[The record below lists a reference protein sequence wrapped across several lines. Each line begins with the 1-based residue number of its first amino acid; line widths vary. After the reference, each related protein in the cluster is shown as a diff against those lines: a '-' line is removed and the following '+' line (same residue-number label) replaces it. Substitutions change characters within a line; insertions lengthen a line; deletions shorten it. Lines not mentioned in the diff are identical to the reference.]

1 RASKSLVSLTQA
13 TLSAESRE
21 VPNKNARDCRV
32 GATREEKGDRLPKHC
47 GSRVTPV
54 AGRGSSFR
62 PLSMQS
68 NGNTPPLFSLGS
80 GRGMPPPAVYSRK
93 QGASADG
100 GPSAVQSDGG
110 GNHLPSSTDVGHGQ
124 PVSERPLQIV
134 PANTRA
140 GTGKN
145 MPPAGGNGGSAV
157 PANGRVRKTR
167 APKGSSTLGESR
179 KVPGKKSDAG
189 EPAGMHHGTQDNN
202 QLKTVSAPSNSRN
215 RKSTASASAVP
226 SSRRPRRNNSSMS
239 GTAAARAKKHTILT
253 WLIDSG
259 VLKENEKVS
268 YVDSTS
274 FATKASGAVTRAG
287 IQCTCCNTAMAPPT
301 FSSHAG
307 SEDSTPWERLLLK
320 SGKSLLECVR
330 EAWQGEDLRT
340 LHAKQKARAALE
352 KERERSTQEKKR
364 ALLLAK
370 QSRKEPALALDGT
383 NYGGDDDRSDDACG
397 VCADGG
403 QLLCCDSCPS
413 TFHPECLAVK
423 VPEDCWVCHYCRCF
437 LCSADDDGHG
447 GLSDCNQCTR
457 KYHQH
462 CRAPLLAGHEIGPYC
477 SEACNKI
484 AVNLS
489 NMVGATTSIGEE
501 GHSWSLLKI
510 QRGSMTSDSAALLEC
525 NAKLAVAFGVLDLC
539 FNPVKDRL
547 TGIDMIRQAVYSVES
562 DFKRLSYEGFYTI
575 VLQKDTEII
584 SVALLRFH
592 GAKLVEM
599 PFACTL
605 PQYHRQGMMRRLV
618 NAIDKV
624 LESVQVE
631 NLVISAV
638 AEVVDTWKKLGFMTV
653 DPQLRDE
660 AKRLSMV
667 TIAGTILLQKPT
679 ALPMTEDELA
689 FLEMGWPLCSF
700 VDLLNGIAFPWPPYA
715 DPVAAAVRG
724 AGGKA

>member
-1 RASKSLVSLTQA
+1 
-13 TLSAESRE
+13 
-21 VPNKNARDCRV
+21 
-32 GATREEKGDRLPKHC
+32 
-47 GSRVTPV
+47 
-54 AGRGSSFR
+54 
-62 PLSMQS
+62 MQS
-68 NGNTPPLFSLGS
+68 NGRTPPLFSPES
-80 GRGMPPPAVYSRK
+80 GRGMPPPVVYSRK

-100 GPSAVQSDGG
+100 GPSAILRDGG
-110 GNHLPSSTDVGHGQ
+110 GNHHPSSTDGGHGQ
-124 PVSERPLQIV
+124 PVSERLLQIV

-140 GTGKN
+140 GKGKN
-145 MPPAGGNGGSAV
+145 VPPAGGTAV

-167 APKGSSTLGESR
+167 APKGSSTLAESR

-189 EPAGMHHGTQDNN
+189 EPAGMHHGTQDND

-215 RKSTASASAVP
+215 RKSTASASAVS
-226 SSRRPRRNNSSMS
+226 SSRRPRRNNSSTS
-239 GTAAARAKKHTILT
+239 GTAAAGAKKHTILT
-253 WLIDSG
+253 WLIDCG

-268 YVDSTS
+268 YADSTS

-287 IQCTCCNTAMAPPT
+287 IQCTCCDAAMAPPA

-307 SEDSTPWERLLLK
+307 SEDSAPWERLLLK

-330 EAWQGEDLRT
+330 EAWEGEHLRI
-340 LHAKQKARAALE
+340 LHAKQKAQAAVE

-370 QSRKEPALALDGT
+370 QSRKEPALALDLDGT

-403 QLLCCDSCPS
+403 QLLCCDNCPS
-413 TFHPECLAVK
+413 TFHPECLAVE
-423 VPEDCWVCHYCRCF
+423 VPEDSWVCHYCRCF

-447 GLSDCNQCTR
+447 GLSICHQCTR
-457 KYHQH
+457 KYHHH

-477 SEACNKI
+477 SKACNKI

-489 NMVGATTSIGEE
+489 NMVGAMVSIGEE
-501 GHSWSLLKI
+501 GHSWSLLKF
-510 QRGSMTSDSAALLEC
+510 QEGSVTSDPAALLEC
-525 NAKLAVAFGVLDLC
+525 NAKLAVALGVLNEC

-547 TGIDMIRQAVYSVES
+547 TGIDMLHQAVYSVES
-562 DFKRLSYEGFYTI
+562 DFKRLSYQRFYTI
-575 VLQKDTEII
+575 VLEKDTEII

-592 GAKLVEM
+592 GAKLAEM

-605 PQYHRQGMMRRLV
+605 LQYHRQGMMRLLV

-624 LESVQVE
+624 LQSVQVE

-638 AEVVDTWKKLGFMTV
+638 DEVVDTWKKLGFEDV
-653 DPQLRDE
+653 EPQLRDE

-667 TIAGTILLQKPT
+667 AIAGTILLQKPT
-679 ALPMTEDELA
+679 AKQDMLLITENERA
-689 FLEMGWPLCSF
+689 FLEMSWPRCSF
-700 VDLLNGIAFPWPPYA
+700 VDLLTGTAFPWSPYA
-715 DPVAAAVRG
+715 DPVAVAVRG
-724 AGGKA
+724 AGGGGGEA